1 MPRLPVDGKR
11 VIEHRI
17 SLGGKE
23 RQILEDLA
31 TSYRIDAISG
41 NDSLV
46 EVLGDGTKVLGALGT
61 IGALLE
67 LLGITDIFDFDDD
80 LKAVVIEN
88 KEKIADRI
96 KEKATDP
103 DFIRFI
109 WNPAVY
115 KAQEAGGDLVRDR
128 I

>member
-23 RQILEDLA
+23 RQIFEDLA

-88 KEKIADRI
+88 IEKIADRFN
-96 KEKATDP
+96 EKATDP

-115 KAQEAGGDLVRDR
+115 KAQEAGVDWVRDR

>member
-115 KAQEAGGDLVRDR
+115 KAQEAGVEWGRV
-128 I
+128 